1 MWLLLVLTV
10 SCVAGGQETAP
21 PPTVPSSSAAGACS
35 STTSEQIVRQFVGAF
50 DGRDFESAS
59 RSLSDVLQWFSADL
73 NGTHEV
79 AYGKTEVMR
88 YLRARASAGDSMR
101 LTSLRVTDTRQWD
114 DSFGFS
120 FTLALVRDQTSYGV
134 IGKGAVSCWRI
145 PGISV
150 WSMGGTS

>member
-1 MWLLLVLTV
+1 MGLLLVLTV
-10 SCVAGGQETAP
+10 SCVAGGQEAP
-21 PPTVPSSSAAGACS
+21 PSPTIPSPSDAGTCS
-35 STTSEQIVRQFVGAF
+35 PTTSEQIVRQFVDAF
-50 DGRDFESAS
+50 DARDVDRAS

-79 AYGKTEVMR
+79 AYGKTEVIR
-88 YLRARASAGDSMR
+88 YLRVRAAAGDSMR
-101 LTSLRVTDTRQWD
+101 LTSLNVNETRSWD
-114 DSFGFS
+114 DSLGFA
-120 FTLALVRDQTSYGV
+120 FTLSLVRDQTSYAV